1 MNLLVFALS
10 VVGFGA
16 FLLLDNPP
24 VTQRPLLRHATSMVG
39 SLALAVA
46 MWWAAD
52 SGDVLDFPRWTTG
65 LGWALAIFGL
75 FLLVYSV
82 FIEIPLTLRHHTG
95 PGPALV
101 QSGTYALCRHPGVL
115 WLVLL
120 LVGVLLIVKR
130 TGFVPLMV
138 LWIILDTVVVT
149 VQDRIVFP
157 RQFPGYDQYQRRTP
171 FLVPTPASLATF
183 IGRNAHATSTSEDK

>member
-1 MNLLVFALS
+1 MNLLVLALS

-16 FLLLDNPP
+16 FLLLDNPQLAKWP
-24 VTQRPLLRHATSMVG
+24 VLRHATSMIG

-46 MWWAAD
+46 MWSAAG
-52 SGDVLDFPRWTTG
+52 SGDVLDWPRWTTG
-65 LGWALAIFGL
+65 LGWMLAVIGL
-75 FLLVYSV
+75 CLLVYSV
-82 FIEIPLTLRHHTG
+82 FIEIPLTLRRHTG
-95 PGPALV
+95 PGPTLV
-101 QSGTYALCRHPGVL
+101 QSGTYTLCRHPGVL

-130 TGFVPLMV
+130 TGFVPLMI
-138 LWIILDTVVVT
+138 LWIILDIVVVA

-183 IGRNAHATSTSEDK
+183 IGRNAHATPTSEDK